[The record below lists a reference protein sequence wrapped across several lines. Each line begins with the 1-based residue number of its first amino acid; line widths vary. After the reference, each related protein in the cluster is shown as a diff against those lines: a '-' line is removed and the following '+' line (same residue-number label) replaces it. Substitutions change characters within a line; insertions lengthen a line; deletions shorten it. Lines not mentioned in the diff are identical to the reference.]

1 MKIGVHQPNFLPWSG
16 YFYKIQKSDKFIFL
30 DDALVSKKNL
40 DYLNRSLFL
49 TNGKKNIL
57 LYL

>member
-30 DDALVSKKNL
+30 DDALVSKK
-40 DYLNRSLFL
+40 
-49 TNGKKNIL
+49 KI
-57 LYL
+57 